1 MVTWH
6 SPGCRYNGWWGQAS
20 SGSTPGAT
28 ATHWRHACSRHSGP
42 WSYRI
47 WQSLSEWQGY
57 WRICPT
63 DREMHH
69 SAGCDCSD
77 HHIGRWETK
86 ALDATS
92 REQQRKWWQ
101 KGLSE
106 ETDERLLPA
115 GWVRK
120 GEMWTTV
127 IFHWTGR
134 RYHSSWITLSLL
146 PSPSIWLGLILT
158 DAACI
163 EAKGT
168 ITDDGSIIPVKY
180 SEYVDGF
187 SEIKAETHAPRH
199 SIDHAIDLEPG
210 LKLPYGRIYNLSE
223 VELRT
228 HNTYHETKLANGFIQ
243 WSSSSEAAPILFQK
257 AGWRTSAV
265 CGLPGSQLGDN

>member
-1 MVTWH
+1 
-6 SPGCRYNGWWGQAS
+6 
-20 SGSTPGAT
+20 
-28 ATHWRHACSRHSGP
+28 
-42 WSYRI
+42 
-47 WQSLSEWQGY
+47 
-57 WRICPT
+57 
-63 DREMHH
+63 
-69 SAGCDCSD
+69 
-77 HHIGRWETK
+77 
-86 ALDATS
+86 
-92 REQQRKWWQ
+92 
-101 KGLSE
+101 
-106 ETDERLLPA
+106 
-115 GWVRK
+115 
-120 GEMWTTV
+120 MWTTV
-127 IFHWTGR
+127 IVHWTGR
-134 RYHSSWITLSLL
+134 RYHSSWITVSLL

-187 SEIKAETHAPRH
+187 SEIKAEIHAPRH

-257 AGWRTSAV
+257 EGWRTSAV